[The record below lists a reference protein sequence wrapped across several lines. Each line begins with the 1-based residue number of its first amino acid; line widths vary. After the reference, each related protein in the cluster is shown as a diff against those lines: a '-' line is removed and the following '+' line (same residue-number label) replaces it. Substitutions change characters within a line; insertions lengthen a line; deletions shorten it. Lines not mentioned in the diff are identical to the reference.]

1 MEETKWSF
9 LIFCVLCLVVFTSGF
24 LPNHDNDFGNSPT
37 ASNYKH
43 DDITE
48 SALLRVIARLLED
61 TPKPD
66 GTKVAK
72 GTLTGLKYPT
82 PQRLFDAYYGKGQV
96 LAKKLQESIETV
108 IKFNAIV
115 DKEHRGEALFHFNG
129 EQIKEGFEKLSA
141 ARELFKGLAKAR
153 NANFDVLRRLLGV
166 ILHMIQDFYSNTNWI
181 EMKGSVVYQDLGIK
195 GKPILPVA
203 SPGIMT
209 CRSCSWQCRNNIVL
223 TGGVLT
229 SGYRTGQ
236 DIQKPDS
243 KFKSRGIGKCSHG
256 GESDADSKVKTATG
270 GINKETTVEKLSP
283 HYYLHSDAGKTAVRA
298 TEMYIDGQGIGLRQK
313 IGDASLRKLFQLTT
327 GNSLVFVIDTT
338 GSMSDEVAAVKQETL
353 KIIQNTK
360 GKLNAPS
367 EYVLATFNDPAS
379 LTEVRVTT
387 DPDVMISWM
396 QAIRVTGGDD
406 CPEFLLSGMIEAV
419 KVCQPDSEMF
429 VFTDADAKDPERT
442 SEFIALATAKRVS
455 PQFILTGKCSRRRK
469 RTAYTGD
476 NFVKLS
482 SAVGGTIFTTSKAEI
497 NDTVKI
503 ISVSSRSYSV
513 YGNI

>member
-37 ASNYKH
+37 ALNYKH

-48 SALLRVIARLLED
+48 AALLRVIARLLED

-72 GTLTGLKYPT
+72 GTLTGLKDPT

-96 LAKKLQESIETV
+96 LAKKLQESIETIV
-108 IKFNAIV
+108 KFNAIV
-115 DKEHRGEALFHFNG
+115 DKDHRGEALFHFNG

-141 ARELFKGLAKAR
+141 ARELFKALVTAKK
-153 NANFDVLRRLLGV
+153 ANFDVLRQLLGV
-166 ILHMIQDFYSNTNWI
+166 LLHMVQDFYSNTNWI
-181 EMKGSVVYQDLGIK
+181 EMKGPVVYQDLGIK

-209 CRSCSWQCRNNIVL
+209 CQSCTGQCRNNIIL

-243 KFKSRGIGKCSHG
+243 KFKSRGTGKCSHG
-256 GESDADSKVKTATG
+256 GEADADSKVKTATG

-298 TEMYIDGQGIGLRQK
+298 TEMYIDGQ
-313 IGDASLRKLFQLTT
+313 
-327 GNSLVFVIDTT
+327 VFVIDTT
-338 GSMSDEVAAVKQETL
+338 GSMSEDIAAVKQETL
-353 KIIQNTK
+353 KIIQITK
-360 GKLNAPS
+360 GQLSSPS
-367 EYVLATFNDPAS
+367 EYILATFNDPAN
-379 LTEVRVTT
+379 LTEVRVTN
-387 DPDVMISWM
+387 DSDVMVSWLK
-396 QAIRVTGGDD
+396 AIKVKGGGD
-406 CPEFLLSGMIEAV
+406 CPEYLLSGMIE
-419 KVCQPDSEMF
+419 
-429 VFTDADAKDPERT
+429 
-442 SEFIALATAKRVS
+442 
-455 PQFILTGKCSRRRK
+455 
-469 RTAYTGD
+469 
-476 NFVKLS
+476 
-482 SAVGGTIFTTSKAEI
+482 GTIVFCS
-497 NDTVKI
+497 
-503 ISVSSRSYSV
+503 
-513 YGNI
+513 